1 MTAVKM
7 SLINVGP
14 QVSADICRG
23 DGSGLMWMARGSRGG
38 RGSKWHFL
46 RTFFINERSRTLKP
60 QKC

>member
-38 RGSKWHFL
+38 RG
-46 RTFFINERSRTLKP
+46 
-60 QKC
+60 